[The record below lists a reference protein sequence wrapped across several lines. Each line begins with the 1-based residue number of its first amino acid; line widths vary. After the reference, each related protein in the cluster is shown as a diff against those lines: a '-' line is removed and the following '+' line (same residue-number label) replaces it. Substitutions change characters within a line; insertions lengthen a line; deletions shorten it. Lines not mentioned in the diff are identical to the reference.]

1 MRKSQVH
8 TMEASGSAGQG
19 FSVAETA
26 EKLPIEE
33 LTAKLDVQVSRG
45 LSSAEA
51 QSRLAQLWP

>member
-1 MRKSQVH
+1 
-8 TMEASGSAGQG
+8 MEASGSAGQG